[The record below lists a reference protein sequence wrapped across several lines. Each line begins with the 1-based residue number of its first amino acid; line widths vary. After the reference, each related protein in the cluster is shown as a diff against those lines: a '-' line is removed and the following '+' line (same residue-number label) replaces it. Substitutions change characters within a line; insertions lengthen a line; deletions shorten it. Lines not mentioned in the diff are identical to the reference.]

1 MPQLLDWLA
10 SELISQ
16 QWSMKKLH
24 RLIVTSSAYRMAS
37 TPDELDLKRDP
48 DNRFVWRMSSRRLE
62 AEAVRD
68 NVLFAAGDLDEK
80 MGGPE
85 IDHNQGLN
93 SKRRS
98 IYLRIAAEKEV
109 EFLKIFD
116 SPSVTECYER
126 KPSVMPQQAL
136 ALANSELAHHEAK
149 TLAEQIGKAAGSD
162 DSRFIDSAFLRVLSR
177 RPTAQEQK
185 LCAEYLRKP
194 ASGVT
199 TASTVPSIGRAR
211 ENLILILF
219 NHNDFVTVR

>member
-1 MPQLLDWLA
+1 MP
-10 SELISQ
+10 S
-16 QWSMKKLH
+16 K
-24 RLIVTSSAYRMAS
+24 
-37 TPDELDLKRDP
+37 
-48 DNRFVWRMSSRRLE
+48 RLE

-68 NVLFAAGDLDEK
+68 NVLFTAGQLDEK

-85 IDHNQGLN
+85 VDHNQGLS

-136 ALANSELAHHEAK
+136 ALANSELAINESK
-149 TLAEQIGKAAGSD
+149 VLAENISKLAGGD
-162 DSRFIDSAFLRVLSR
+162 DSRFIDQAFLQILSR
-177 RPTAQEQK
+177 KPTADERK
-185 LCAEYLRKP
+185 LCSDYLHRP
-194 ASGVT
+194 APGV
-199 TASTVPSIGRAR
+199 STIALTNTPQRSR